1 MFLKKITQKSG
12 RTKLCVY
19 ESYREGA
26 RTRQRTVRALGYAD
40 ELAAEHDDPVAWAE
54 SVVEEMNAEREAGR
68 QSAQVEIHPMQLV
81 DKRAANRR
89 NAGCAVA
96 LAVYSG
102 LGIEAV
108 LRNRSRGRAFSFDL
122 SAVMRLL
129 VVERIL
135 EPGSKRAAWE
145 RRGRHFFRCDLSL
158 DDVYRGMDELAAAR
172 DSVVAA
178 MNRAIASSGGRDA
191 SSVYYDV
198 TNYYFEC
205 DPDGPDGLRE
215 RGVSKERRPL
225 PIVQMGMLQDADG
238 VPISY
243 RLFRGNTTDGQ
254 TMVPVLADMKA
265 EQGIGR
271 VVAVADKGLNNSDNI
286 AALVGRGDGFVLS
299 QSLRGTRSDAGMK
312 AWATSGDGWTTAGED
327 FRMKSMQG
335 WKTLHLRAEDTADGR
350 ARDERVPVKWIA
362 LWSGKYDR
370 RAKAERARVIERARD
385 LVAHPGRYTRHT
397 HHGAASYVRNVAFD
411 DDGSVATNRGLSID
425 EGAIAEAE
433 RYDGYYL
440 ICTSEVGW
448 DDGRVLDTYR
458 ELWRIEESFRVTKS
472 ELEARP
478 VFVWTTPRI
487 EAHFLTCYV
496 GLVILRLLQRATG
509 IHASRIRE
517 EIAAMSCSALCANWW
532 LFDHRTDESDA
543 MLEAVGVPELRRKNM
558 RTGEVR
564 AAFAKAKRA
573 GIPRKK
579 KSSA

>member
-54 SVVEEMNAEREAGR
+54 SVVEEMNAEREAER

-89 NAGCAVA
+89 NAGCAAA

-411 DDGSVATNRGLSID
+411 DDGSVATNRELSID

-517 EIAAMSCSALCANWW
+517 EIAAMSCSALYANWW

>member
-54 SVVEEMNAEREAGR
+54 SVVEEMNAEREAER

-89 NAGCAVA
+89 NAGCAAA

-350 ARDERVPVKWIA
+350 AHDERVPVKWIA

-411 DDGSVATNRGLSID
+411 DDGSVATNRELSID

-496 GLVILRLLQRATG
+496 GLVILRLPRRATG

>member
-54 SVVEEMNAEREAGR
+54 SVVEEMNAEREAER

-89 NAGCAVA
+89 NAGCAAA

-198 TNYYFEC
+198 TNYHFEC
-205 DPDGPDGLRE
+205 DPDGPDGPGE

-225 PIVQMGMLQDADG
+225 PIVQMGMPRDADG

-299 QSLRGTRSDAGMK
+299 QSLRGTRSDAGMR

-335 WKTLHLRAEDTADGR
+335 WKTPRLRAEDTADGR

-385 LVAHPGRYTRHT
+385 LVAHPGRHARHT

-411 DDGSVATNRGLSID
+411 DDGSVATNRELSID

>member
-54 SVVEEMNAEREAGR
+54 SVVEEMNAEREAER

-89 NAGCAVA
+89 NAGCAAA

-411 DDGSVATNRGLSID
+411 DDGSVATNRELSID

-496 GLVILRLLQRATG
+496 GLVILRLPRRATG

>member
-54 SVVEEMNAEREAGR
+54 SVVEEMNAEREAER

-89 NAGCAVA
+89 NAGCAAA

-145 RRGRHFFRCDLSL
+145 RRSRHFFRCDLSL

-327 FRMKSMQG
+327 FRTRSMQG

-411 DDGSVATNRGLSID
+411 DDGSVATNRELSID

>member
-54 SVVEEMNAEREAGR
+54 SVVEEMNAEREAER

-89 NAGCAVA
+89 NAGCAAA

-205 DPDGPDGLRE
+205 DPDGPDGPGE

-225 PIVQMGMLQDADG
+225 PIVQMGMPRDADG

-271 VVAVADKGLNNSDNI
+271 VVAVADKGLNNSDDI

-327 FRMKSMQG
+327 FRTRSMRG
-335 WKTLHLRAEDTADGR
+335 WRTPRLRAEDTADGR

-411 DDGSVATNRGLSID
+411 DDGSVATNRELSID

>member
-1 MFLKKITQKSG
+1 M
-12 RTKLCVY
+12 
-19 ESYREGA
+19 
-26 RTRQRTVRALGYAD
+26 
-40 ELAAEHDDPVAWAE
+40 AWAE

-411 DDGSVATNRGLSID
+411 DDGSVATNRELSID

>member
-54 SVVEEMNAEREAGR
+54 SVVEEMNAEREAER

-205 DPDGPDGLRE
+205 DPDGPDGPGE

-265 EQGIGR
+265 EQRIGR

-327 FRMKSMQG
+327 FRTRSMQG

-350 ARDERVPVKWIA
+350 AHDERVPVKWIA

-385 LVAHPGRYTRHT
+385 LVAHPGRHARHT

-411 DDGSVATNRGLSID
+411 DDGSVATNRELSID

-517 EIAAMSCSALCANWW
+517 EIAAMSCSALYANWW

>member
-54 SVVEEMNAEREAGR
+54 SVVEEMNAEREAER

-89 NAGCAVA
+89 NAGCAAA

-225 PIVQMGMLQDADG
+225 PIARMGMLQDADG

-327 FRMKSMQG
+327 FRTRSMQG

-411 DDGSVATNRGLSID
+411 DDGSVATNRELSID

>member
-54 SVVEEMNAEREAGR
+54 SVVEEMNAEREAER

-89 NAGCAVA
+89 NAGCAAA

-102 LGIEAV
+102 LGIEVV

-198 TNYYFEC
+198 TNYHFEC
-205 DPDGPDGLRE
+205 DPDGPDGPGE

-225 PIVQMGMLQDADG
+225 PIVQMGMPRDADG

-411 DDGSVATNRGLSID
+411 DDGSVATNRELSID

>member
-54 SVVEEMNAEREAGR
+54 SVVEEMNAEREAER

-89 NAGCAVA
+89 NAGCAAA

-385 LVAHPGRYTRHT
+385 LVAHPGRHARHT

-411 DDGSVATNRGLSID
+411 DDGSVATNRELSID

>member
-54 SVVEEMNAEREAGR
+54 SVVEEMNAEREAER

-89 NAGCAVA
+89 NAGCAAA

-102 LGIEAV
+102 LGIEVV

-198 TNYYFEC
+198 TNYHFEC
-205 DPDGPDGLRE
+205 DPDGPDGPGE

-225 PIVQMGMLQDADG
+225 PIVQMGMPRDADG

-385 LVAHPGRYTRHT
+385 LVAHPGRHARHT

-411 DDGSVATNRGLSID
+411 DDGSVATNRELSID

>member
-54 SVVEEMNAEREAGR
+54 SVVEEMNAEREAER

-89 NAGCAVA
+89 NAGCAAA

-102 LGIEAV
+102 LGIEVV

-225 PIVQMGMLQDADG
+225 PMARMGMPRDADG

-254 TMVPVLADMKA
+254 TMVPVLADMRA

-411 DDGSVATNRGLSID
+411 DDGSVATNRELSID

>member
-54 SVVEEMNAEREAGR
+54 SVVEEMNAEREAER

-89 NAGCAVA
+89 NAGCAAA

-178 MNRAIASSGGRDA
+178 MSRAIASSGGRDA

-225 PIVQMGMLQDADG
+225 PIARMGMLQDADG

-271 VVAVADKGLNNSDNI
+271 VVAVADKGLNNSDNV

-411 DDGSVATNRGLSID
+411 DDGSVATNRELSID

>member
-54 SVVEEMNAEREAGR
+54 SVVEEMNAEREAER

-89 NAGCAVA
+89 NAGCAAA

-102 LGIEAV
+102 LGIEVV

-327 FRMKSMQG
+327 FRTRSMQG

-411 DDGSVATNRGLSID
+411 DDGSVATNRELSID

>member
-12 RTKLCVY
+12 RTRLCVY

-54 SVVEEMNAEREAGR
+54 SVVGEMNAEREAER

-265 EQGIGR
+265 EQRIGR

-350 ARDERVPVKWIA
+350 AHDERVPVKWIA

-411 DDGSVATNRGLSID
+411 DDGSVATNRELSID

-517 EIAAMSCSALCANWW
+517 EIAAMSCSALYANWW

>member
-54 SVVEEMNAEREAGR
+54 SVVEEMNAEREAER

-89 NAGCAVA
+89 NAGCAAA

-145 RRGRHFFRCDLSL
+145 RRSRHFFRCDLSL

-327 FRMKSMQG
+327 FRTRSMQG

-411 DDGSVATNRGLSID
+411 DDGSVATNRELSID

-517 EIAAMSCSALCANWW
+517 EIAAMSCSDWW

>member
-54 SVVEEMNAEREAGR
+54 SVVEEMNAEREAER

-89 NAGCAVA
+89 NAGCAAA

-158 DDVYRGMDELAAAR
+158 DDAYRGMDELAAAR

-385 LVAHPGRYTRHT
+385 LVAHPGRHARHT

-411 DDGSVATNRGLSID
+411 DDGSVATNRELSID

>member
-54 SVVEEMNAEREAGR
+54 SVVEEMNAEREAER
-68 QSAQVEIHPMQLV
+68 QSAQVETHPMQLV

-89 NAGCAVA
+89 NAGCAAA
-96 LAVYSG
+96 LAVCSG

-108 LRNRSRGRAFSFDL
+108 PRNRSRGRAFSFDL
-122 SAVMRLL
+122 SAVMRPL

-205 DPDGPDGLRE
+205 DPDGPDGPGE

-225 PIVQMGMLQDADG
+225 PIARMGMPRDADG

-299 QSLRGTRSDAGMK
+299 RSLRGTRSDAGMK

-370 RAKAERARVIERARD
+370 RAKAERAGVIERARD
-385 LVAHPGRYTRHT
+385 LVAHPGRHARHT

-411 DDGSVATNRGLSID
+411 DDGSVATNRELSID

>member
-54 SVVEEMNAEREAGR
+54 SVVEEMNAEREAER

-225 PIVQMGMLQDADG
+225 PIVQMGMPRDADG

-265 EQGIGR
+265 EQRIGR

-350 ARDERVPVKWIA
+350 AHDERVPVKWIA

-411 DDGSVATNRGLSID
+411 DDGSVATNRELSID

-433 RYDGYYL
+433 RCDGYYL

>member
-54 SVVEEMNAEREAGR
+54 SVVEEMNAEREAER

-89 NAGCAVA
+89 NAGCAAA

-102 LGIEAV
+102 LGIEVV

-191 SSVYYDV
+191 SSACYDV

-205 DPDGPDGLRE
+205 DPDGPDGPGE

-225 PIVQMGMLQDADG
+225 PIVRMGMLRDADG

-265 EQGIGR
+265 EQRIGR

-327 FRMKSMQG
+327 FRTRSMQG

-411 DDGSVATNRGLSID
+411 DDGSVATNRELSID

-564 AAFAKAKRA
+564 AAFAKAKRV

>member
-1 MFLKKITQKSG
+1 MFLKRITQKSG

-54 SVVEEMNAEREAGR
+54 SVVEEMNAEREAER

-89 NAGCAVA
+89 NAGCAAA

-102 LGIEAV
+102 LGIEVV

-178 MNRAIASSGGRDA
+178 MNRAIASPGGRDA
-191 SSVYYDV
+191 SSACYDV

-225 PIVQMGMLQDADG
+225 PIVQMGMPRDADG

-327 FRMKSMQG
+327 FRTRSMQG
-335 WKTLHLRAEDTADGR
+335 WKTPRLRAEDTADGR

-385 LVAHPGRYTRHT
+385 LVAHPGRHARHT

-411 DDGSVATNRGLSID
+411 DDGSVATNRELSID

>member
-145 RRGRHFFRCDLSL
+145 RRGRHFFRRDLSL

-225 PIVQMGMLQDADG
+225 PIARMGMLQDADG

-350 ARDERVPVKWIA
+350 AHDERVPVKWIA

-411 DDGSVATNRGLSID
+411 DDGSVATNRELSID

>member
-54 SVVEEMNAEREAGR
+54 SVVEEMNAEREAER

-89 NAGCAVA
+89 NAGCAAA

-205 DPDGPDGLRE
+205 DPDGPDGPGE

-411 DDGSVATNRGLSID
+411 DDGSVATNRELSID

-496 GLVILRLLQRATG
+496 GLVILRLPRRATG

>member
-54 SVVEEMNAEREAGR
+54 SVVEEMNAEREAER

-108 LRNRSRGRAFSFDL
+108 LRNRPRGRALSFDL

-327 FRMKSMQG
+327 FRTRSMRG
-335 WKTLHLRAEDTADGR
+335 WKTPRLRAEDTADGR
-350 ARDERVPVKWIA
+350 AHDERVPVKWIA

-411 DDGSVATNRGLSID
+411 DDGSVATNRELSID